1 MQALLDRGISTRR
14 GVMNSHL
21 EPAYG
26 GRGMYRAEGSLARS
40 EAAQHTSIMLPLF
53 AQMSEDEVH
62 YVVEELDR
70 ALAREP
76 VETPSQGRMSANA

>member
-1 MQALLDRGISTRR
+1 MQVLLDRGISTRR

-26 GRGMYRAEGSLARS
+26 GRGMYRAAGSLARS

-53 AQMSEDEVH
+53 VQMSEDDVR
-62 YVVEELDR
+62 YVAGELGQ
-70 ALAREP
+70 ALVRVPEDAL
-76 VETPSQGRMSANA
+76 